1 LYFYVDESGH
11 TGTNLFDENQPVL
24 YYGILSSKVNLDVLA
39 ESELSILRARL
50 GVKRLHASELGNGGL
65 VQIVDDLINLQK
77 KYDLRFDIYR
87 IAKPDHAL
95 ICFFDQVF
103 DQGLNPAITWSAY
116 WTPLRY
122 VLLLKLAS
130 LFDEDI
136 LKIAWSARIELND
149 EKANAD
155 LIEVCRT
162 IKGRVSELP
171 DERSRTL
178 IYDAL
183 NWAQNNPSKIQ
194 YNAKRKKDLLSITP
208 NLIGFQS
215 VMHGIASRL
224 KKNNKNASI
233 ITVDQQSQFNKG
245 QKTFAEFCVSVK
257 DAPLISTGP
266 GLPEIDFKDMPTIPL
281 SFKSGADS
289 AGLEI
294 VDVYIWLFKR
304 MLEDK
309 EVANEL
315 QSFFN
320 EQIPKSRTDEISINA
335 ISSRWQKW
343 FEELPELTEDEI
355 KKGKELMKI
364 DETRRISGMSK

>member
-24 YYGILSSKVNLDVLA
+24 YYGVLSSKVNLDVLA
-39 ESELSILRARL
+39 ENELSILRKRL

-65 VQIVDDLINLQK
+65 VQIVDGLVNLQK

-122 VLLLKLAS
+122 PLLLKLSS
-130 LFDEDI
+130 LFDENI

-149 EKANAD
+149 EKANAG

-162 IKGRVSELP
+162 IKERVIKLP

-194 YNAKRKKDLLSITP
+194 YNAKRKKDLLSISP

-245 QKTFAEFCVSVK
+245 QKTFAELCVSVK
-257 DAPLISTGP
+257 DAPLLSIGP
-266 GLPEIDFKDMPTIPL
+266 GLPEINFKHMPTIPL
-281 SFKSGADS
+281 SFKSGTES
-289 AGLEI
+289 AGLEV

-304 MLEDK
+304 MLEHK
-309 EVANEL
+309 KIANEL
-315 QSFFN
+315 LPFIN
-320 EQIPKSRTDEISINA
+320 KQIPKSRTDEISINA

-343 FEELPELTEDEI
+343 FEKLPEPTEDES
-355 KKGKELMKI
+355 KKGKELMEI
-364 DETRRISGMSK
+364 DEERRIRGMSK